1 MKKVISFFI
10 VSVVIVAISF
20 GIYNLDDKYKLN
32 IVYDDIQGTINN
44 KDCLNAVSFDF
55 DNDGIYMLP
64 MIIQWK
70 E

>member
-10 VSVVIVAISF
+10 VSTFIVAISF

-32 IVYDDIQGTINN
+32 IVYDDIQWTMM
-44 KDCLNAVSFDF
+44 A
-55 DNDGIYMLP
+55 IYMLP